1 MTDKTPIVLNDTFHA
16 PLAAGD
22 TLPGAAVRVSSE
34 AGNALSVSAD
44 GGLLVAAAAIAAAF
58 KTCAGLVHSAGDTV
72 PTCQEMND
80 AITAAI
86 GGIPQDQFLEVV
98 HYDPV
103 THTMTFVMSEGG
115 EEYTVDLSELVPI
128 VVDTTTSL
136 SGDGTVATPLT
147 LTTPEAAAPGVSTGT
162 DLPTSL
168 IGGRQQL
175 LGRPD
180 GWMTLNGK
188 KLPYWN

>member
-1 MTDKTPIVLNDTFHA
+1 MADKTPIVLNGEFHSA
-16 PLAAGD
+16 LSGGD
-22 TLPGAAVRVSSE
+22 TLPGSAIKLAGD
-34 AGNALSVSAD
+34 AGNAVTVGGD

-58 KTCAGLVHSAGDTV
+58 KTCAGLAHNAGASV

-80 AITAAI
+80 AITTAV
-86 GGIPQDQFLEVV
+86 GSIPEDQFLQVV
-98 HYDPV
+98 NYDPV

-115 EEYTVDLSELVPI
+115 EEYTVDLSDLVPI

-136 SGDGTVATPLT
+136 SGDGTVATPLK
-147 LTTPEAAAPGVSTGT
+147 LTTPEAAAPAVTQGT
-162 DLPTSL
+162 DLPTN
-168 IGGRQQL
+168 IVGGRQQV
-175 LGRPD
+175 LGQPN